1 VNLKSSISNRYFCSH
16 AAHIICWQ
24 SIRWT
29 AVAKLALLAF
39 VFLWAQASA
48 AIPKG
53 PLVSRSLTMQ
63 QQRVLHL
70 SGGVVLTT
78 EVLYM
83 PAGPVLVNTLSID
96 LTNSQIHL
104 GVVQANN
111 RLVSSDERVSS
122 MANRSGALAGIN
134 GDFFEIHSEG
144 RPIGMEVIDGH
155 LMQSPSIY
163 AVLGITQSGQFSISH
178 EKFIA
183 TVTDGTASFR
193 LSSVNH
199 FVELGEGKL
208 GLITPAVGA
217 PVPVWGDVVAML
229 QPIDGTPNQFT
240 VRSVQP
246 SGTVLPVLSKQDAL
260 VGRYAGGAWILAH
273 LHKGDILSVNAKVS
287 PDNQLFEA
295 LGGGPILVQNGAFYY
310 DYPSPLPGT
319 LYYRKPL
326 TAVAVT
332 RDGKHALFAVFDGR
346 YSGPL
351 RSAGMTPVQVAYYL
365 MAHGAFQAMLFDGGG
380 SSEMVARLPGHG
392 AVSVVNYPSDGRE
405 RPVSNGLFIYISSSQ
420 SSGVPSN
427 GLRACPHQLN
437 NRREY

>member
-1 VNLKSSISNRYFCSH
+1 MNLKSSISNRYFSPH
-16 AAHIICWQ
+16 AAHIIRRH

-29 AVAKLALLAF
+29 GVAKLMLLAF
-39 VFLWAQASA
+39 IFLCAQASA
-48 AIPKG
+48 AVPQS
-53 PLVSRSLTMQ
+53 PLVRKSLTLQ
-63 QQRVLHL
+63 QQRMLQL
-70 SGGVVLTT
+70 SRGVVLTT
-78 EVLYM
+78 DVVYM
-83 PAGPVLVNTLSID
+83 PAGPVLVNTLNVD
-96 LTNSQIHL
+96 FTNPLIHL

-111 RLVSSDERVSS
+111 RLVSNDETVSS

-163 AVLGITQSGQFSISH
+163 AVLGITRSGQFSISH
-178 EKFIA
+178 ETFIA
-183 TVTDGTASFR
+183 TVKDGTASYR

-229 QPIDGTPNQFT
+229 QPVNGNPNQFT
-240 VRSVQP
+240 VRSVQS

-260 VGRYAGGAWILAH
+260 VGRYAGGAWIMAH

-287 PDNQLFEA
+287 PDNQLYEA

-319 LYYRKPL
+319 LYYRKPI
-326 TAVAVT
+326 TAVGVT
-332 RDGKHALFAVFDGR
+332 RDGKHALFVVFDGN

-351 RSAGMTPVQVAYYL
+351 RSAGMSPAQVAYYL
-365 MAHGAFQAMLFDGGG
+365 MARGAYQAMLFDGGG
-380 SSEMVARLPGHG
+380 SSEMVARFPGHG
-392 AVSVVNYPSDGRE
+392 AVSVVNYPSGGRE
-405 RPVSNGLFIYISSSQ
+405 RPVSNGLFLYISSSP
-420 SSGVPSN
+420 SSTMPSRD
-427 GLRACPHQLN
+427 LRACWSNKP
-437 NRREY
+437 R